1 MGILSRAARRSET
14 GLVGVG
20 RQILMSTPRLSDARM
35 TVQRRLEFVHG
46 QVAWMLA
53 VTVVLVLLDSLSY
66 ALFFA
71 GSFVGLLVMI
81 EYTSPV
87 EVTPAWR
94 RRLRWVIL
102 LGLLVF
108 GVVILERIV
117 RALPPGVV

>member
-1 MGILSRAARRSET
+1 
-14 GLVGVG
+14 
-20 RQILMSTPRLSDARM
+20 M